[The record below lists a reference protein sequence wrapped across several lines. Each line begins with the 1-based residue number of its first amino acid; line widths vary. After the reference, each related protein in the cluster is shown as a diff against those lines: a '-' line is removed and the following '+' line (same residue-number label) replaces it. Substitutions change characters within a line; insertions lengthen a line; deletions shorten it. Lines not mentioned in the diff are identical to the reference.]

1 MKEYF
6 KGRLEELRRLYRET
20 GDGEYIYR
28 TQEIQRALRHC
39 AAQQNLQQVKPEHE
53 APTTSH

>member
-39 AAQQNLQQVKPEHE
+39 AAQQNPQQVKPEHE
-53 APTTSH
+53 ASPTSH